1 MARDN
6 KTLGMFRLDGIPPA
20 PRGLPKIEV
29 TFDIDSNGIVN
40 VSAKDMATGREQHIT
55 ITASTNL
62 SKADVEKMLRE
73 SEAHAEE
80 DRKKKEEI
88 EVKHSADSLLYQ
100 MEKQIKDYG
109 DRISSQDRQNI
120 EGAMDALRDAI
131 KSDNID
137 RIKKAEEDLKQ
148 ASYKM
153 AESLYSAGGSGAAG
167 GYGPPPGTGYGP
179 PPGGVAPPG
188 GDNVVDAE
196 FRAN

>member
-1 MARDN
+1 
-6 KTLGMFRLDGIPPA
+6 
-20 PRGLPKIEV
+20 
-29 TFDIDSNGIVN
+29 
-40 VSAKDMATGREQHIT
+40 
-55 ITASTNL
+55 
-62 SKADVEKMLRE
+62 
-73 SEAHAEE
+73 
-80 DRKKKEEI
+80 
-88 EVKHSADSLLYQ
+88 

-120 EGAMDALRDAI
+120 EGAIEALRDAI

-153 AESLYSAGGSGAAG
+153 AESLYSAGGSGPAG
-167 GYGPPPGTGYGP
+167 GYGPPPGAGYGP